1 MPKLSKE
8 RRGLH
13 IVDPSPQARHITLC
27 ELYSLPAGDDAVFWT
42 SRDRATCP
50 QCVALALVGAEIY
63 DAAQAEV

>member
-1 MPKLSKE
+1 MPPVSE
-8 RRGLH
+8 ARRGLH
-13 IVDPSPQARHITLC
+13 IVDPTPQARHITLC
-27 ELYSLPAGDDAVFWT
+27 EHMELPPGDDAVFWQ